1 MASYQ
6 SYIKSFGSP
15 EAYAEAIKS
24 RISSGKPFSDLAAAV
39 QFQQDYP
46 QYFTESEKL
55 VPVRATFE
63 NKGLNVTYSPESKSV
78 TVAHPDNPYTYKTSF
93 TPTYTASGISYIPE
107 SQVKTIEQKVTPE
120 YQTTYQELSGMF
132 DDYMANLSKQTNS
145 FINSM
150 NSMVQQYGDMG
161 LAMLKAYQDQ
171 YSQALAQM
179 QKLMQP
185 QTDVPESVKLAI
197 QQLKEQTDENLK
209 ALDEEMIR
217 RGIYRSGLAADM
229 TQKLRKGQLD
239 EEQQLLAQW
248 LDQQHQQMYNATL
261 QYANMLT
268 NYASGLANVYQS
280 AVMQPLQLGMSAAQ
294 TAYQLQSD
302 LASKAFDTA
311 KSLRTWLAEQRQSA
325 QESALGYASEQA
337 KAQQDYQKWLVEESR
352 KQAAQESL
360 DKYRE
365 ALLGLRQQALDLRQQ
380 ALEKG
385 GSTSALLNLLGIA
398 LLSGGGTDVDDAT
411 LQELLNSSGVDID
424 TPQ

>member
-78 TVAHPDNPYTYKTSF
+78 TVDHPDNPYIYKTSF
-93 TPTYTASGISYIPE
+93 TPTYAASGISYIPE

-132 DDYMANLSKQTNS
+132 DDYMANLSEQTNS

-161 LAMLKAYQDQ
+161 LAMLKAYQAQ

>member
-1 MASYQ
+1 
-6 SYIKSFGSP
+6 
-15 EAYAEAIKS
+15 
-24 RISSGKPFSDLAAAV
+24 
-39 QFQQDYP
+39 
-46 QYFTESEKL
+46 
-55 VPVRATFE
+55 
-63 NKGLNVTYSPESKSV
+63 
-78 TVAHPDNPYTYKTSF
+78 
-93 TPTYTASGISYIPE
+93 
-107 SQVKTIEQKVTPE
+107 
-120 YQTTYQELSGMF
+120 MF

-179 QKLMQP
+179 QQLMQP

-197 QQLKEQTDENLK
+197 QLLKEQTDENLK

-229 TQKLRKGQLD
+229 IQKLRKGQLD

-280 AVMQPLQLGMSAAQ
+280 VVMQPLQLGMSAAQ

-365 ALLGLRQQALDLRQQ
+365 ALLGLRQQAL
-380 ALEKG
+380 EKG
-385 GSTSALLNLLGIA
+385 GSNSALLNLLGIA
-398 LLSGGGTDVDDAT
+398 LLSGGGTNVDDAT
-411 LQELLNSSGVDID
+411 LQELLNSSG
-424 TPQ
+424 Q